1 MNDYSMTGLLSAGS
15 VFGKKVDL
23 FSQKKNI
30 FFKITVTD
38 LKKFISVLFDMN
50 FYPKLN

>member
-23 FSQKKNI
+23 FSRKNI

-38 LKKFISVLFDMN
+38 LKKFISVFISYEFLS
-50 FYPKLN
+50 KTK